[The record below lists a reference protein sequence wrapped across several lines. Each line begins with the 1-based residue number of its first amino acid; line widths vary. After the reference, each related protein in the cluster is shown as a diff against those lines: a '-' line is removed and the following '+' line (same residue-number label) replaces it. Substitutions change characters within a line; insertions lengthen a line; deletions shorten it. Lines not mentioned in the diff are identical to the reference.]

1 MLATN
6 GEMSH
11 LTSPADVHIV
21 GYVLD
26 GRMDPAV
33 RLSKHRLGSESGSH
47 EEDRTI
53 VGLAPAE

>member
-1 MLATN
+1 
-6 GEMSH
+6 MSH
-11 LTSPADVHIV
+11 LISPADVHIA

-26 GRMDPAV
+26 GGMDPAV